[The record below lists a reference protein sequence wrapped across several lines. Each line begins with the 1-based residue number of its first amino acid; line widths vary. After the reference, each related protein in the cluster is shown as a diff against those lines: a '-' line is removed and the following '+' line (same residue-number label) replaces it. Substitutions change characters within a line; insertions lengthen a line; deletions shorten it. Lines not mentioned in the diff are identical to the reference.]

1 MKIGTLCT
9 VGNSTGVV
17 IHRSHLKQLG
27 WAKGTLKE
35 QLERARKLLRG
46 RLTRRGL
53 VPSAA
58 LFATLLSQ
66 SGLPAVM
73 PAGLTLEFDPVDVD
87 GGTAV
92 LLANDGGD
100 AGKSD
105 VFVRLSKGTLHIVQM
120 FADGPLYT
128 TTIFP
133 TETRAGKLQAVHTR
147 HEFTAG
153 MSLPGFTWQPEQYY
167 GECEVQR

>member
-1 MKIGTLCT
+1 MLINGHLRALGIVTVCFLGCRGADAQESLPDLATVKTIKCSFPLLATGTWKN
-9 VGNSTGVV
+9 G
-17 IHRSHLKQLG
+17 K
-27 WAKGTLKE
+27 AE
-35 QLERARKLLRG
+35 A
-46 RLTRRGL
+46 
-53 VPSAA
+53 
-58 LFATLLSQ
+58 
-66 SGLPAVM
+66 AVM
-73 PAGLTLEFDPVDVD
+73 PARLSLEFDPVDVD

-105 VFVRLSKGTLHIVQM
+105 VFVRLSKGTLHVVQM

-153 MSLPGFTWQPEQYY
+153 ISLPGFTWQPEQYY
-167 GECEVQR
+167 GECEVHR